1 MTPAILVVNG
11 NISFVY
17 TEGTPMSGHR
27 ESEPRSFFFDI
38 NRGSPDEAFAPLDP
52 DPTGQSRPSG
62 VLEHFAG
69 RVQRQSM
76 VTNPD
81 TDGMSLTIFRL
92 QPGTVFPRHRHDVD
106 YIELVIEGEV
116 HHGNRVLRPG
126 QGVFRTAGSLYSY
139 WAGPEGATI
148 ADFRAR
154 TFYRT
159 EYDEPP
165 DKWPAHKTF
174 EPD

>member
-1 MTPAILVVNG
+1 
-11 NISFVY
+11 
-17 TEGTPMSGHR
+17 MSGHR

-106 YIELVIEGEV
+106 YIELVLEGEV
-116 HHGNRVLRPG
+116 HHGNRVLKAG
-126 QGVFRTAGSLYSY
+126 EGVFRSAGSPYTY
-139 WAGPEGATI
+139 VVGPQGAVI
-148 ADFRAR
+148 ADFRAH
-154 TFYRT
+154 TYYKT
-159 EYDEPP
+159 AYTDPAEE
-165 DKWPAHKTF
+165 WPAHT
-174 EPD
+174 DWGAAVST